1 MRELLPS
8 TARAASA
15 MKARPPVR
23 AEEARPPVRAE
34 EARPPVRAG
43 LTAAVVALLGG
54 TLGLGCAASGPSTR
68 SLHYMDDTL
77 VYSAPVHHQAYA
89 AYLRARV
96 ALEAEPADLATAERE
111 LQRALHV
118 EPRDPH
124 LWTSLAEVE
133 LRRGDRDAALAA
145 GRVALS
151 LRPDY
156 PPALQLVAKL
166 EGNPAGATAMSRHP
180 RGR

>member
-1 MRELLPS
+1 MCESSPS
-8 TARAASA
+8 AARAALLS
-15 MKARPPVR
+15 VT
-23 AEEARPPVRAE
+23 
-34 EARPPVRAG
+34 
-43 LTAAVVALLGG
+43 LLLG
-54 TLGLGCAASGPSTR
+54 LGGAGCAASGPSGR
-68 SLHYMDDTL
+68 SLHYLGDTL
-77 VYSAPVHHQAYA
+77 VTSAPVHHQAYA
-89 AYLRARV
+89 AYLRARL
-96 ALEAEPADLATAERE
+96 ALEAEPADLAAAERE

-124 LWTSLAEVE
+124 LWTTLAEVE

-166 EGNPAGATAMSRHP
+166 EGGAAGATAMAP
-180 RGR
+180 RRQARR

>member
-8 TARAASA
+8 AARAA
-15 MKARPPVR
+15 
-23 AEEARPPVRAE
+23 
-34 EARPPVRAG
+34 
-43 LTAAVVALLGG
+43 LTTVALLLGVGG
-54 TLGLGCAASGPSTR
+54 TVGLGCAASGPSAR
-68 SLHYMDDTL
+68 SLHYMGDTL

-96 ALEAEPADLATAERE
+96 ALEAEPADLTTAERE

-133 LRRGDRDAALAA
+133 LRRGDHDAALAA

-166 EGNPAGATAMSRHP
+166 EGHPAGATAMSSR
-180 RGR
+180 RSARR